1 MSLVRVL
8 DHRVKHSK
16 LKNPIMQPQKK
27 SKSSK
32 RTMTPR
38 KMMKISILTYLISL
52 RFKKGIRLRS
62 RSGRTRSSMSSL
74 TSRKPL
80 TSLTSLLPARHRIAK
95 RTHRRSQRRMQRI
108 NRMRATIIMRKK
120 MMKHRSS
127 SQKSVSQQ
135 PIHSN
140 RKQCPKETKMQ
151 RQLKRVR
158 MVNRALHFL
167 LRLIRIRA

>member
-8 DHRVKHSK
+8 DHRVKRSK

-38 KMMKISILTYLISL
+38 KMMKISTLTYLISL
-52 RFKKGIRLRS
+52 RLKKEIQLKS
-62 RSGRTRSSMSSL
+62 RSAKTRSLMSSL
-74 TSRKPL
+74 TSRKPRI
-80 TSLTSLLPARHRIAK
+80 SSTSLLPARLRIAK
-95 RTHRRSQRRMQRI
+95 QTHRRSQRRMRQI
-108 NRMRATIIMRKK
+108 NRMRATMIMRKK

-127 SQKSVSQQ
+127 SRKSVSQQ

-140 RKQCPKETKMQ
+140 RKRCPKETKIQ

-158 MVNRALHFL
+158 KASRALHFL
-167 LRLIRIRA
+167 G